1 MGFTDGVKKV
11 GLTAVTG
18 GASALLEHRAQQKLL
33 GTGTPARAVVKDFFG
48 GSTGTKRKAPRAG
61 GARR

>member
-48 GSTGTKRKAPRAG
+48 STGTKRKAPRAG